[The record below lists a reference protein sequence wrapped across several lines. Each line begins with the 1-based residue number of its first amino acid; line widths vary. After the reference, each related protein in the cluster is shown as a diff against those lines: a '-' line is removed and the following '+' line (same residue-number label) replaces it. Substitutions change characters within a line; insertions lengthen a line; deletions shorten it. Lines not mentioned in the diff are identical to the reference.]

1 MCRGENVQCK
11 ECCRLSSRIVELC
24 IRGELMATCP
34 ETIIEGVSLEKEV
47 CRLCRYGNIKGKVVI
62 PPSVLALSNEHD
74 RNTWRASKA
83 QPIPRPVYRPRRLKY
98 QSDPSSCCSSESK
111 GDLSWPSSF
120 ADLQWIRQTLDSRTA
135 SFMLRKLI
143 TCMTE
148 CESITIGLDHIPL
161 RNRSRDSM
169 CWWYPEESLTL
180 QLWRSD
186 GLIHFGHWAHYWS
199 NRYLELSSSNQNQS
213 TNINRVV
220 GTLVPLQYV
229 PCIIEPQLDLWS
241 C

>member
-62 PPSVLALSNEHD
+62 PPSVLALSNEHY

-83 QPIPRPVYRPRRLKY
+83 QPIPQPVYRPRRLKH

-111 GDLSWPSSF
+111 GDLS
-120 ADLQWIRQTLDSRTA
+120 T
-135 SFMLRKLI
+135 
-143 TCMTE
+143 
-148 CESITIGLDHIPL
+148 
-161 RNRSRDSM
+161 
-169 CWWYPEESLTL
+169 
-180 QLWRSD
+180 
-186 GLIHFGHWAHYWS
+186 
-199 NRYLELSSSNQNQS
+199 
-213 TNINRVV
+213 
-220 GTLVPLQYV
+220 
-229 PCIIEPQLDLWS
+229 
-241 C
+241 